1 MLARPEPA
9 ARQIARA
16 AGQADLGLVRAQ
28 LSALRP
34 VIVPPMRLDRAVL
47 ERWADFDARFGIV
60 RRRPDV
66 DRAFAFEAWRA
77 LAGRCAGLARAPE
90 MRQSVPSLPCSARGG
105 KIPFSTARDPPYPPR
120 IGGDP

>member
-1 MLARPEPA
+1 MLARPDPA

-34 VIVPPMRLDRAVL
+34 VIVPPLRLDRAVL

-66 DRAFAFEAWRA
+66 DRAFAFDV
-77 LAGRCAGLARAPE
+77 AR
-90 MRQSVPSLPCSARGG
+90 
-105 KIPFSTARDPPYPPR
+105 
-120 IGGDP
+120 